1 MRLRIVWLGII
12 RKLGKMAHTTLI
24 PRWHTKTTGRSRL
37 TGWPIRPLGSANLT
51 RLSRVLG
58 TGRDTT
64 RASVWRRGSDRVRA
78 SLWIWR
84 WTEVKNCSKLFFH
97 FRSHKKVEN
106 IFPFWKCRVW
116 NEVLK
121 FYLLWHWVSIYV
133 SRFSIFHNLFSL
145 DFWARWFLW

>member
-12 RKLGKMAHTTLI
+12 GKLGKMAHTTLI
-24 PRWHTKTTGRSRL
+24 SRWHTKTTGRSRL
-37 TGWPIRPLGSANLT
+37 TGWPIWPLGSANLT

-84 WTEVKNCSKLFFH
+84 WTEVEKLFEIVL
-97 FRSHKKVEN
+97 SLSITKK
-106 IFPFWKCRVW
+106 WKILGNSEDRY
-116 NEVLK
+116 EK
-121 FYLLWHWVSIYV
+121 QIISRLLNYA
-133 SRFSIFHNLFSL
+133 L
-145 DFWARWFLW
+145 